1 MASRILNISEATV
14 IALHA
19 LKLIA
24 EGDGCISSAD
34 IASRANVSRAHLSKV
49 LRKLVAA
56 GMLSVKKGPAGGFF
70 LTKEQ
75 ADVSYMQIFELFDGK
90 CLAHDCVFQSGPCGR
105 GDCIFGDFVRKLN
118 SDFIKY
124 FTKTKIST
132 RKRK

>member
-1 MASRILNISEATV
+1 MGSRILNISEATV

-75 ADVSYMQIFELFDGK
+75 AGASFMEVYELFDGK
-90 CLAHDCVFQSGPCGR
+90 CIAHNCVFQAGPCG
-105 GDCIFGDFVRKLN
+105 GKECIFGDFIRRINGEFVK
-118 SDFIKY
+118 F